1 MAAIIWL
8 IAALVLVGAEALSGE
23 LVLLMLAGGAIA
35 ASGTTAFLELP
46 VVVDGVVF
54 AAVSVLLLATV
65 RPVARRHL
73 LRRPMLATNAE
84 ALQGKTAV
92 VTSVVDA
99 HGGQVR
105 LAGGIWSARPLHAG
119 DVFAEGEDVM
129 VMEIDGATAVVWKS

>member
-35 ASGTTAFLELP
+35 ATGTAALTDLP
-46 VVVDGVVF
+46 VVVDAVVF
-54 AAVSVLLLATV
+54 AAVSVLLLAGV

-92 VTSVVDA
+92 VTTTVDA

-105 LAGGIWSARPLHAG
+105 LDGSIWSARPLHSG

-129 VMEIDGATAVVWKS
+129 VMQIDGATAVVWKS